1 MTFVS
6 YETKILIFMEIITAA
21 FIFYYFINR
30 SSVTDYQ
37 LKINLTSYLF
47 VVLLFLSG
55 IQRQVDKIRSNP
67 NVNQM

>member
-6 YETKILIFMEIITAA
+6 SETKILIFLEMICAG
-21 FIFYYFINR
+21 FIFYYIINK

-37 LKINLTSYLF
+37 LKINFTSYLF
-47 VVLLFLSG
+47 IVLLFLSG
-55 IQRQVDKIRSNP
+55 IQRQIDKIRSNP